1 MANAI
6 EEHMNV
12 SIGPEGD
19 EQKLTA
25 NTTPLEELEHDEERE
40 LIELVKMAETDE
52 DLAELMQRY
61 LERHKN

>member
-19 EQKLTA
+19 EQKLTS